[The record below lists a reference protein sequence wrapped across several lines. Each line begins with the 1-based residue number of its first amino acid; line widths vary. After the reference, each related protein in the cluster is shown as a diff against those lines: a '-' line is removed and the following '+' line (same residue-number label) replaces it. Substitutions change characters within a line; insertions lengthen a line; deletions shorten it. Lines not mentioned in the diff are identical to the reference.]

1 VRNESNCRARP
12 RDLMYQVRLRVGW
25 AAGAVLVWGI
35 LSTVVAA
42 LPQESPSPV
51 TGLQRNIMFT
61 EYTPLSGNVEL
72 AHRTL
77 SPLVN
82 IEIKRAS
89 EKSPLR
95 AQAIDLAQERFV
107 IYVPVKRPPRGF
119 GLLSFIPPWQDALLP
134 PGWAEVLDQSGVIFV
149 SAAKSGNEEHVTN
162 RRMPLALLGA
172 YNIMRRYPI
181 DPERVYV
188 GGFSGGARV
197 AMKVA
202 LAYPDLF
209 RGALLNA
216 GSDPIGGRDALI
228 PPDDLFR
235 QFQSSSRLV
244 YTTGSEDSLNIQLDM
259 VSRGSM
265 TEWCVF
271 GTSSVQTMFRA
282 GHEVAAPD
290 SLRRALT
297 ALDREPTIDG
307 GKLFACRARIAKEM
321 EKDLRNVQELLDHHK
336 PRNAWRALSKIDVRY
351 GGLAS
356 PQIIEFEQRIGSH

>member
-1 VRNESNCRARP
+1 MVRNESNFWARSRDLVCRA
-12 RDLMYQVRLRVGW
+12 RLRVGW
-25 AAGAVLVWGI
+25 AAGAVLLWGI

-42 LPQESPSPV
+42 LTQESTSPV
-51 TGLQRNIMFT
+51 TGLQRDVIFT
-61 EYTPLSGNVEL
+61 EYTPLSGNLEL

-77 SPLVN
+77 SPLTN
-82 IEIKRAS
+82 IEIKKAS
-89 EKSPLR
+89 ENSPLR

-107 IYVPVKRPPRGF
+107 VYVPLKWRPRGF

-134 PGWAEVLDQSGVIFV
+134 EGWAAVLDESGVIFV

-162 RRMPLALLGA
+162 RRMPLAILAA

-181 DPERVYV
+181 DPERIYI

-197 AMKVA
+197 AMKIA

-228 PPDDLFR
+228 PPDDLFG
-235 QFQSSSRLV
+235 QFQSTSRLV
-244 YTTGSEDSLNIQLDM
+244 YTTGSDDSLNIQLDM

-271 GTSSVQTMFRA
+271 GTSVQTVFRA
-282 GHEVAAPD
+282 GHDVAEPR

-307 GKLFACRARIAKEM
+307 GKLFTCRARIAKEM
-321 EKDLRNVQELLDHHK
+321 AKDLGNVQELLDHHK
-336 PRNAWRALSKIDVRY
+336 PRDAWRALSKIDARY